1 MRIPRLTPHALR
13 PTGRYRSSIIATRLY
28 ASTPKNGPRKPIIVS
43 VPPVSDPPTDPR
55 PRWMFS
61 TAAFL
66 RITLVPVGLIY
77 AIFYHDFGEEDHV
90 FMPPRRW
97 LQKQKDSFFVLT
109 PAEKDLV
116 TDTEVDDGKRR
127 P

>member
-1 MRIPRLTPHALR
+1 MRIPRPTAYALR
-13 PTGRYRSSIIATRLY
+13 PTDRYRPSVVATRLY
-28 ASTPKNGPRKPIIVS
+28 ASKPTNGPRKPITVS
-43 VPPVSDPPTDPR
+43 ASPVSDPPTDPR

-97 LQKQKDSFFVLT
+97 LQKQKDSFFALT

-116 TDTEVDDGKRR
+116 TDAEVDDGKRGS
-127 P
+127 